1 MAGHV
6 GDLQP
11 DPTKPLH
18 KGGSKRRCQ
27 VFMSGDSPTL
37 DFGPDGH
44 DPSRRGGT
52 SVPSNLSGTGFR
64 SGPGEVTQILGN
76 LPPAIGPYTLT
87 NLLGEGG
94 FGIVYLAR
102 QQNPARNVA
111 LKLLKP
117 GVTSRTTLMRFAL
130 EATTLGRLSHP
141 GIAQVY
147 DAGFFEPRT
156 GEILRQ
162 QFLAGSFPGT
172 PFFAMELVE
181 GVPATTYV
189 KQRELDIHDRVALFV
204 RIADAVQHAHTR
216 GVVHRDL
223 KPANILVNAQGEPKI
238 LDFGVARVIDTTAPA
253 ATLATHVGQIVGT
266 LAYMSPEQ
274 VSGDP
279 GDVDAR
285 SDVYSLGIILHELLS
300 GSLPFNITDRQII
313 DATRIIL
320 QEDPPKL
327 GQISAELRG
336 DLETITLKAL
346 EKDKSRRYQSAEEL
360 AADLRRFQNHE
371 PITARP
377 PTTLYRI
384 SKFTQRNRALVTGVS
399 AAFLL
404 LAAGATATSVQAI
417 RASNAEALAAKERD
431 AARTEASKVKATLS
445 FFERMLTAADPDKK
459 GRDVR
464 LVDMLDT
471 TASDIPSSLKDQP
484 EVAATMHN
492 ALAGA
497 YRSLGELDAA
507 HQQATAA
514 VQKLTETIGPRAP
527 DTVTA
532 KQSLAKVLIEQSK
545 FSEAEATL
553 LELQQIAESS
563 AFPDKEAI
571 LDILSDLASAYSA
584 QGKLDAAAKAAEG
597 STNGYRARYGKQSP
611 EAMTAQLQL
620 AQIYAAMER
629 TEEAEPLLKEVL
641 TFRTA
646 RYPAGDLRIVRARQ
660 PLGELYRMQGK
671 YKEAADV
678 YRQTVEDYKIRFGPE
693 HPQTLVR
700 INSFAKTLQQ
710 ANLLDEAEATL
721 TRNLELL
728 TRISGPDHFDT
739 LTAAGF
745 LSDVCHAKGDA
756 RRAAELRG
764 RVVKGRTATLGP
776 DHPQT
781 MIAIT
786 NQAYALTDAGDPK
799 AALELYKDLLERRE
813 RIYGKDHAEVALTL
827 SLIGYSHI
835 KAGQPSEAEPAL
847 RRALAIREKLLPVG
861 SGLRGITMSG
871 LGYALLLQHKLAAS
885 PTKLE
890 EARPLLITGAEWVLV
905 DPKSPARNRKDV
917 CDRAAEFFE
926 AIQDT
931 AQARIWRDKAK

>member
-1 MAGHV
+1 
-6 GDLQP
+6 
-11 DPTKPLH
+11 
-18 KGGSKRRCQ
+18 
-27 VFMSGDSPTL
+27 MSGDSPTL
-37 DFGPDGH
+37 DFGPDSH
-44 DPSRRGGT
+44 DPSRRG
-52 SVPSNLSGTGFR
+52 SMSLPSNISGAAFRTGPADG
-64 SGPGEVTQILGN
+64 SEAIAN
-76 LPPAIGPYTLT
+76 LPPSIGPYTLT
-87 NLLGEGG
+87 RLLGEGG
-94 FGIVYLAR
+94 FGVVYLAR

-130 EATTLGRLSHP
+130 EATTLGRLAHP

-147 DAGFFEPRT
+147 DAGFFDPRT
-156 GEILRQ
+156 GEIQRQ

-181 GVPATTYV
+181 GVSATTFAT
-189 KQRELDIHDRVALFV
+189 QRKLTIRDRVALFV

-223 KPANILVNAQGEPKI
+223 KPANILITGEGEPKI

-253 ATLATHVGQIVGT
+253 ATMATHVGQIVGT

-274 VSGDP
+274 VGGDS

-327 GQISAELRG
+327 GNISAELSG

-360 AADLRRFQNHE
+360 AADLRRYLNHE

-384 SKFTQRNRALVTGVS
+384 SKFTQRNRALVVGVS

-404 LAAGATATSVQAI
+404 LAAGATATSIQAF
-417 RASNAEALAAKERD
+417 RASNAEKLASKERD
-431 AARTEASKVKATLS
+431 AARTEAAKVKATLT

-464 LVDMLDT
+464 LVDMLDS
-471 TASDIPSSLKDQP
+471 TASDIPISLKAQP

-497 YRSLGELDAA
+497 YRTLGELDAA

-514 VQKLTETIGPRAP
+514 LQKLTDTVGPRAV
-527 DTVTA
+527 DTVIVRQT
-532 KQSLAKVLIEQSK
+532 LAKVLIEESK
-545 FSEAEATL
+545 FAEAEAIL
-553 LELQQIAESS
+553 LDAQAIAESS
-563 AFPDKEAI
+563 DFPDQDVV
-571 LDILSDLASAYSA
+571 LDIWSDLAFANSA
-584 QGKLDAAAKAAEG
+584 QGKLDAAAAACER
-597 STNGYRARYGKQSP
+597 SSNGYIARFGKQSP

-620 AQIYAAMER
+620 AQIYAALER
-629 TEEAEPLLKEVL
+629 TTEAEAMLKEVL
-641 TFRTA
+641 IYRTEH
-646 RYPAGDLRIVRARQ
+646 YPAGDLRIVRARQ

-671 YKEAADV
+671 YQEAATI
-678 YRQTVEDYKIRFGPE
+678 YRQIVEDYKVRFGPE

-721 TRNLELL
+721 MHNLDLL
-728 TRISGPDHFDT
+728 TKVSGPDHFDT

-745 LSDVCHAKGDA
+745 LADVCHAKGDY
-756 RRAAELRG
+756 RRAADLRG
-764 RVVKGRTATLGP
+764 RVVKGRTAALGP

-781 MIAIT
+781 LIAIT
-786 NQAYALTDAGDPK
+786 NQAYALTDAGDAK

-827 SLIGYSHI
+827 SLIGYSQI
-835 KAGQPSEAEPAL
+835 KAGNPKEAESSI
-847 RRALAIREKLLPVG
+847 RRALSIREKILPVG

-871 LGYALLLQHKLAAS
+871 LGYALLLQHKQSAS
-885 PTKLE
+885 PEKLQ
-890 EARPLLITGAEWVLV
+890 EARPLLITGAEWVLA

-917 CDRAAEFFE
+917 CDRVAEFFDITDD
-926 AIQDT
+926 AD
-931 AQARIWRDKAK
+931 QARQWRAKAK

>member
-1 MAGHV
+1 
-6 GDLQP
+6 
-11 DPTKPLH
+11 
-18 KGGSKRRCQ
+18 
-27 VFMSGDSPTL
+27 MSGDSPTL
-37 DFGPDGH
+37 DFGPGNH
-44 DPSRRGGT
+44 DPSRRGT
-52 SVPSNLSGTGFR
+52 VSVPSNISGAAFRTGPAD
-64 SGPGEVTQILGN
+64 SSETIIN
-76 LPPAIGPYTLT
+76 LPPAIGPYALT
-87 NLLGEGG
+87 RLLGEGG
-94 FGIVYLAR
+94 FGVVYLAR
-102 QQNPARNVA
+102 QQNPSRNVA

-117 GVTSRTTLMRFAL
+117 GVASRTTLMRFAL
-130 EATTLGRLSHP
+130 EATTLGRLAHP

-147 DAGFFEPRT
+147 DAGFFDPRT
-156 GEILRQ
+156 GEIQRQ
-162 QFLAGSFPGT
+162 QFLAGNFPGT

-181 GVPATTYV
+181 GVSATTFAT
-189 KQRELDIHDRVALFV
+189 QRTLSIRDRVALFI
-204 RIADAVQHAHTR
+204 RIAEAVQHAHTR

-223 KPANILVNAQGEPKI
+223 KPANILITADGEPKI

-274 VSGDP
+274 VGGDS

-327 GQISAELRG
+327 GNVSAELSG

-360 AADLRRFQNHE
+360 AADLRRYQNHE

-384 SKFTQRNRALVTGVS
+384 SKFTRRNRALVVGVS

-404 LAAGATATSVQAI
+404 LAAGATATSIQAV
-417 RASNAEALAAKERD
+417 RASRAEELASKERD
-431 AARTEASKVKATLS
+431 AARTEAAKVKATLT

-471 TASDIPSSLKDQP
+471 TASDIPISLKDQP

-492 ALAGA
+492 ALARA
-497 YRSLGELDAA
+497 YRTLGELDPAL
-507 HQQATAA
+507 QQATAA
-514 VQKLTETIGPRAP
+514 VQKLTNTVGPRAV
-527 DTVTA
+527 DTVIAMQT
-532 KQSLAKVLIEQSK
+532 LAKVLIEQSK
-545 FSEAEATL
+545 FAEAETIL
-553 LELQQIAESS
+553 LKVQTIAQSPN
-563 AFPDKEAI
+563 FPDQELV
-571 LDILSDLASAYSA
+571 LDIGTDLAFAYSS
-584 QGKLDAAAKAAEG
+584 QGKLDAAATACEIAV
-597 STNGYRARYGKQSP
+597 NGYRARFGRETP
-611 EAMTAQLQL
+611 AAMTAQLQL
-620 AQIYAAMER
+620 AQIYVAMER
-629 TEEAEPLLKEVL
+629 TAEAEPLLREVL
-641 TFRTA
+641 TFRTNH
-646 RYPAGDLRIVRARQ
+646 YPAGDLRIVRARQ
-660 PLGELYRMQGK
+660 PLSELYRMQGK
-671 YKEAADV
+671 YQQAADM
-678 YRQTVEDYKIRFGPE
+678 YRQIVEDYKVRFGPE

-710 ANLLDEAEATL
+710 ANQLDEAETTL
-721 TRNLELL
+721 THNLDLL

-745 LSDVCHAKGDA
+745 LADVCHAKGDF
-756 RRAAELRG
+756 RRAADLRG
-764 RVVKGRTATLGP
+764 MVVKGRTAALGP

-781 MIAIT
+781 LIAIT
-786 NQAYALTDAGDPK
+786 NRAYALTDAGDAK
-799 AALELYKDLLERRE
+799 AALDLYQDLLERRE

-827 SLIGYSHI
+827 SMIGYSQI
-835 KAGQPSEAEPAL
+835 KAGKPGEAENSI
-847 RRALAIREKLLPVG
+847 RRALSIREKILPVG
-861 SGLRGITMSG
+861 SGIRGITMSG
-871 LGYALLLQHKLAAS
+871 LGYALLLQHKQS
-885 PTKLE
+885 PSPAKLQ
-890 EARPLLITGAEWVLV
+890 EARPLLITGAEWVLA

-926 AIQDT
+926 TTNDAD
-931 AQARIWRDKAK
+931 QARQWRDKAK